1 MRDDDNEM
9 LIKDIAQNLIVMTPA
24 VALFISKTATL
35 SMTED
40 KKKKK
45 GKDWVRPILRS
56 ILKTLAMSGSNSTGC
71 YYRVNRMESLKGS
84 GAEP

>member
-35 SMTED
+35 SMTEE
-40 KKKKK
+40 KKKK

-56 ILKTLAMSGSNSTGC
+56 IFKTLAMSGSNSTGC